1 MNAGAYLNPNFMV
14 PINTVSKPNAIP
26 FPHSP
31 HQESAAAAAA
41 GLQALVLRV
50 RSLKR
55 MANVTEE
62 VTFEVK
68 HAPMRYGGIVGLPSG
83 ELGVLVYAQPPV
95 GEFDNYAISRDKVME
110 PVRAPS
116 GQTQGKERER
126 DFTSAKEKRK
136 LSDRARRRGAQAYL
150 GQ

>member
-1 MNAGAYLNPNFMV
+1 MV

>member
-50 RSLKR
+50 RSLKVCCDLQASFSSNWICDAR
-55 MANVTEE
+55 LA
-62 VTFEVK
+62 
-68 HAPMRYGGIVGLPSG
+68 HAHLFS
-83 ELGVLVYAQPPV
+83 
-95 GEFDNYAISRDKVME
+95 S
-110 PVRAPS
+110 
-116 GQTQGKERER
+116 
-126 DFTSAKEKRK
+126 
-136 LSDRARRRGAQAYL
+136 
-150 GQ
+150 